1 MRANGIMVRR
11 RGAGH
16 THHGGEEI
24 RTIHR
29 EESEGM
35 YLMER
40 RVTVDGSTT
49 STRDEK

>member
-29 EESEGM
+29 EES
-35 YLMER
+35 
-40 RVTVDGSTT
+40 DGNVLDGTESD
-49 STRDEK
+49 SGWIHHVH

>member
-29 EESEGM
+29 EEN
-35 YLMER
+35 
-40 RVTVDGSTT
+40 DGNVLDGAESD
-49 STRDEK
+49 SGWVHHVH